1 MSAIDPVCGTE
12 VSSEQAYAIEGYAAL
27 SYHFCSKDCHQ
38 RFLARPG
45 DYVSGDRGETEH
57 VFTTQDTPD
66 MPQQW
71 RDEGDLEGPPTKR

>member
-12 VSSEQAYAIEGYAAL
+12 VSSEHAYAIEGYAAL

-45 DYVSGDRGETEH
+45 S
-57 VFTTQDTPD
+57 
-66 MPQQW
+66 
-71 RDEGDLEGPPTKR
+71 LLLN